1 MHETHFPQSARDPH
15 PRGTFNQERL
25 TWTCRSKNK
34 SDRTQPLAGKVAV
47 VTGSTSGI
55 GLGIAR
61 ALAAGG
67 RRRRHQWPRQARGRS
82 SAFWPSSSSNYPRSR
97 IVYNGANLMK
107 GEEAAG
113 LVDQTIAGFGRVDIL
128 VNNAGIQ
135 HVSPIED
142 FPTEKYEAIIALNL
156 SAAWYTTR
164 AAFAAMKQNGFGR
177 IINVASAHGLV
188 ASPFKSAYVAA
199 KHGVVGLTKT
209 VALEGAEHNVTCN
222 AICPG
227 YVWTPLVE
235 NQIDDTAKA
244 RGITREQVI
253 RDVLLAAQPN
263 KRFAEVEELG
273 ALAVFLCGPGGR
285 SITGHRAA
293 GRRRLDGALSSFM
306 TRRDQSSTRRDCRR
320 RLRRPR
326 GRQAA
331 GRPSTSTSRWSTG
344 AIITCSSRCSTKWRR
359 RRSRRPTSPVRSARS
374 SRGRANV
381 RVMLDEVTA
390 STRAQRGRTVERRRA
405 SIRLADPRDRRAAQ
419 LFRP

>member
-1 MHETHFPQSARDPH
+1 MDMQV
-15 PRGTFNQERL
+15 QEQLDVSR
-25 TWTCRSKNK
+25 
-34 SDRTQPLAGKVAV
+34 PLAGRVAI

-61 ALAAGG
+61 SLAQVGAHVVINGLG
-67 RRRRHQWPRQARGRS
+67 EQREIDFVCGELESLCPL
-82 SAFWPSSSSNYPRSR
+82 SR
-97 IVYNGANLMK
+97 VTYNGANLMDPA
-107 GEEAAG
+107 EATG
-113 LVDQTIAGFGRVDIL
+113 LVEDTIAEFGRVDVL

-135 HVSPIED
+135 HVSPIES
-142 FPTEKYEAIIALNL
+142 FPPEKYQAIIALNL

-199 KHGVVGLTKT
+199 KHGVIGLTKT
-209 VALEGAEHNVTCN
+209 IALEGAEHGITCN

-285 SITGHRAA
+285 SITGTA
-293 GRRRLDGALSSFM
+293 LPVDG
-306 TRRDQSSTRRDCRR
+306 
-320 RLRRPR
+320 
-326 GRQAA
+326 G
-331 GRPSTSTSRWSTG
+331 W
-344 AIITCSSRCSTKWRR
+344 
-359 RRSRRPTSPVRSARS
+359 
-374 SRGRANV
+374 
-381 RVMLDEVTA
+381 TA
-390 STRAQRGRTVERRRA
+390 H
-405 SIRLADPRDRRAAQ
+405 
-419 LFRP
+419 